1 MQTQYVLVDFEN
13 VQPKDLVPLKDG
25 PYRVRL
31 FLGPNQT
38 KIPLSLATS
47 MQDLG
52 RESQYVALEAAG
64 SNAVDFMIAYT
75 LGKLA
80 AQEPTASFH
89 IISKDGGFDPMITQL
104 RRQGLTV
111 DRSISI
117 ALMPCQQKTE
127 PTTDDERL
135 ACLRAQFQRH
145 PANRPKT
152 EKALQG
158 RIRTHFR
165 QHLDDEGV
173 AALIERM
180 RTLGL
185 IALTGGKVSY
195 SLSELASE
203 VA

>member
-1 MQTQYVLVDFEN
+1 MLPGSRRFERSRFH
-13 VQPKDLVPLKDG
+13 D
-25 PYRVRL
+25 RVH
-31 FLGPNQT
+31 
-38 KIPLSLATS
+38 S
-47 MQDLG
+47 
-52 RESQYVALEAAG
+52 
-64 SNAVDFMIAYT
+64 
-75 LGKLA
+75 GKLA

-195 SLSELASE
+195 SLSGLHPRSRDRTTCLRPPERCGTASLIG
-203 VA
+203 VARSAVQERCSR